1 MNRPFTINEEIFI
14 NQFSQRIH
22 TLKTMEKWFDKYSV
36 SDKRNIILNLLGM
49 VIQAHPTY
57 EEISLAVDKL
67 GKKSSPSAV
76 KLLNKS
82 RPYNKYGYEISNL
95 PEYELINAFDI
106 LLVVLSISDNR
117 RRLEECSNGCNHWW
131 HMDLSDK
138 AVVQWL
144 RQNYS

>member
-1 MNRPFTINEEIFI
+1 MATPTRPLPLLVTSTPSVTVAITTIRKQDGTISI
-14 NQFSQRIH
+14 P
-22 TLKTMEKWFDKYSV
+22 D
-36 SDKRNIILNLLGM
+36 
-49 VIQAHPTY
+49 AHPTY